1 MAKRTL
7 SPIMKAW
14 GECRVVVGAKPF
26 VKMTN
31 KQYDNAK
38 SCVDRKVRS
47 EMGKKAI
54 AAVKPAAKKNK
65 K

>member
-14 GECRVVVGAKPF
+14 GECRVTVGAKPF
-26 VKMTN
+26 VKMTS

-38 SCVDRKVRS
+38 ACVARKVRS
-47 EMGKKAI
+47 EMGKKGI
-54 AAVKPAAKKNK
+54 KAAARAAKKK
-65 K
+65 

>member
-14 GECRVVVGAKPF
+14 GECRVTVGAKPF
-26 VKMTN
+26 VKMTD

-38 SCVDRKVRS
+38 SCVNRKMRM

-54 AAVKPAAKKNK
+54 AAVKPTSKKK

>member
-14 GECRVVVGAKPF
+14 GECRIVVGAKPF

-38 SCVDRKVRS
+38 ACVDRKVRA

-54 AAVKPAAKKNK
+54 AAVKPVAKKK